1 MSDVT
6 IWNDSI
12 YGLIFEGR
20 VPNIDA
26 PVRYISE
33 KDRLVIFTLKGYVSG
48 GGGLNL
54 KNSFVRKISMSLM
67 F

>member
-1 MSDVT
+1 MNDVT

-26 PVRYISE
+26 PARYISE
-33 KDRLVIFTLKGYVSG
+33 KDRLVIFTLKGYVT

-54 KNSFVRKISMSLM
+54 KISFVRKISMSLM

>member
-20 VPNIDA
+20 FPNLDA

-33 KDRLVIFTLKGYVSG
+33 KDRLVIFTLKGCVSG
-48 GGGLNL
+48 GG
-54 KNSFVRKISMSLM
+54 
-67 F
+67 

>member
-1 MSDVT
+1 MNQAA

-33 KDRLVIFTLKGYVSG
+33 KDRVVIFTLDKGYVT

-54 KNSFVRKISMSLM
+54 KISFVRKISMSLM